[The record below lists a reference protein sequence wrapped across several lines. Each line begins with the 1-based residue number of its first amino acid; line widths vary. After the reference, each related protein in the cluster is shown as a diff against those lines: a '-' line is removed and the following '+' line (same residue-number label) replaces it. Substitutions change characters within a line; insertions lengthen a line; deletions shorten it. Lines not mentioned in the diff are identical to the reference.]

1 MLSHS
6 LPLGCKVSV
15 IPLLLSESST
25 PSKLHQENPVAQE
38 HLCFWSAPHPP
49 RCLTLIWKMLGG
61 EEYDSTWAES
71 EEEPEPEPE
80 LEPEPDSD
88 SATPAPAPKPKEKGL
103 QSWTA
108 KNRQE
113 TEPRLTEKRYHPK
126 YDMPYRWRN
135 WRAAKDLQRYR
146 HGYPDLDDKVKNND
160 NINFKFYMNKKP
172 SQPDEWTIDA
182 MFTKLKGNYEQLE
195 RNHSYIQW
203 LFPLREPGM
212 NWYAKELTS
221 HEIELFKESKDAKK
235 RLIEAY
241 KMMLDFYGIELVNQE
256 TGMVKRAPHWRQ
268 QFRNL
273 NLRMH
278 NNLRITRILKCLG
291 EMGFEHLQPPLV
303 KFFLRVTLIEQQ
315 LPNVR
320 ESVLDYFLYTIRSKS
335 ERRKLILYAQKHY
348 KPLSEFVWGPPKG
361 MENRFSH
368 ILNELEKEEE
378 ETVNEESSDE
388 GTLAKDKESS
398 CLSSETDEGRS
409 SKQRRL
415 MKQRSLDLREKSA
428 NCVEDT
434 EKGSEDHIETKK
446 LEVATSLEEYSAEEK
461 SNVDEKSPVSED
473 KSNQKGNVG
482 KQAVCVEE
490 DPTEDID
497 PSTERLVEGDEVPK
511 NCQNKSEKIEGDLK
525 IQLVDSGATCRKEKE
540 SKEKL
545 LSREAEPFISE
556 EDKPVTEG
564 KVVDKT
570 TEEVE
575 PGCLIVEADNPA
587 TEESKTGNPATREPD
602 KTIKPQPFT
611 TLEDIPATEDS
622 KAWDITKEKL
632 DEVAKSQLVITEK
645 DKSPKEEGTT
655 RIMVIEQSK
664 VSTELE
670 IHEGQSKSVSERKI
684 QSSTEGESECME
696 VMETQE
702 VGLGHPTEDVKY
714 PGGKGVE
721 MEIET
726 NKPCE
731 VEGDVEMEDGQ

>member
-1 MLSHS
+1 
-6 LPLGCKVSV
+6 
-15 IPLLLSESST
+15 
-25 PSKLHQENPVAQE
+25 
-38 HLCFWSAPHPP
+38 
-49 RCLTLIWKMLGG
+49 MLGG

-71 EEEPEPEPE
+71 EEETELETEPEPE
-80 LEPEPDSD
+80 
-88 SATPAPAPKPKEKGL
+88 SAAPKPKEKGL
-103 QSWTA
+103 QLWSA

-113 TEPRLTEKRYHPK
+113 TEPRLIEKRNHPK
-126 YDMPYRWRN
+126 YDMSYRWRN

-160 NINFKFYMNKKP
+160 NINFKFYTNKKP
-172 SQPDEWTIDA
+172 SQPDEWTIET
-182 MFTKLKGNYEQLE
+182 MFTNLKGNYDLLE

-221 HEIELFKESKDAKK
+221 HEIELFKESEDAKK

-256 TGMVKRAPHWRQ
+256 TGYVKRAPHWRQ
-268 QFRNL
+268 QFSNL
-273 NLRMH
+273 NQRMH

-303 KFFLRVTLIEQQ
+303 KFFLTETLIRQQ

-320 ESVLDYFLYTIRSKS
+320 ESVLDYFLYTIRSKH
-335 ERRKLILYAQKHY
+335 ERRKLILYAQQHY
-348 KPLSEFVWGPPKG
+348 KPDSEFVWGPPKG
-361 MENRFSH
+361 TENRYNH
-368 ILNELEKEEE
+368 ILNELKKEKEETE
-378 ETVNEESSDE
+378 NEESSDE
-388 GTLAKDKESS
+388 GTLAEDKDSS
-398 CLSSETDEGRS
+398 CLSSKTEEGRS

-415 MKQRSLDLREKSA
+415 MKQRSLDLREKSR

-446 LEVATSLEEYSAEEK
+446 PDVATSLEEDSAEEK
-461 SNVDEKSPVSED
+461 SNVDEESPVSED
-473 KSNQKGNVG
+473 KPDQKGNVG
-482 KQAVCVEE
+482 KQTVRVEE
-490 DPTEDID
+490 VATEGID
-497 PSTERLVEGDEVPK
+497 PSTERLVQGDEVPK
-511 NCQNKSEKIEGDLK
+511 NCQSKPEKVEGDLK
-525 IQLVDSGATCRKEKE
+525 IQLVDSEATCRKEKE

-545 LSREAEPFISE
+545 LSREPEPFASE

-564 KVVDKT
+564 QVADKT
-570 TEEVE
+570 TEEVDE
-575 PGCLIVEADNPA
+575 PGCLIIEADNPA
-587 TEESKTGNPATREPD
+587 TDESKTGNPATREPD
-602 KTIKPQPFT
+602 KTVKPQPFT
-611 TLEDIPATEDS
+611 THEDIPATEEN
-622 KAWDITKEKL
+622 KTWDITKEKL
-632 DEVAKSQLVITEK
+632 DEVAESQLVITEK

-655 RIMVIEQSK
+655 RIMVIEQSN

-684 QSSTEGESECME
+684 QSSTEAESERME
-696 VMETQE
+696 VMETHE
-702 VGLGHPTEDVKY
+702 AGLGHPTKDVKY

-731 VEGDVEMEDGQ
+731 VEEDVEMEDGQ